1 MTLFNWNFDAAH
13 SEIGFSVK
21 HMMIA
26 KVRGKF
32 ADWSG
37 EFRYNPEDPTQAWV
51 RADIDVSSIDTGNG
65 QRDEHL
71 RSPDFFDAETFPSV
85 TFEST
90 EWRQA
95 GDDFEVDGLLTIRDI
110 TRPIT
115 VHVESNGVGT
125 DPWGNSRAG
134 FSATAKL
141 NRKDFGLTWNQA
153 LETGGV
159 LVGEDV
165 KIELE
170 VQAIK
175 GEAIASS
182 AA

>member
-1 MTLFNWNFDAAH
+1 MTLYNWNFDAAH

-32 ADWSG
+32 ADWTG

-71 RSPDFFDAETFPSV
+71 RSPDFFDTSSFPQM

-90 EWRQA
+90 DWRQV
-95 GDDFEVDGLLTIRDI
+95 GDDFEVDGELTIKDV

-115 VHVESNGVGT
+115 VYVESNGTGT
-125 DPWGNSRAG
+125 DPWGNTRAG

-159 LVGEDV
+159 LVGDEV

-170 VQAIK
+170 VQAIQ